1 MNIIDQ
7 NALLTSKQK
16 ALLRENANKIF
27 MFGDFRSLD
36 DIVKR
41 LKVDVIIEQG
51 IPMRSVDDYYE
62 KAIKYWRSMYEQLYK
77 KSQEDDTLRA
87 ECQKIEVKLGK
98 LKKVEREAHSSMRLL
113 GLYDSQKNAIKLF
126 PEAMAKADA
135 SKMDEYLVSTFAHEV
150 MHAYFNRPEHE
161 KYPYAMFVEEP
172 LAEFGML
179 LYLHETSSPYY
190 EWAHN
195 TVSDKKCCYGYGA
208 VIMDQY
214 MGGETSLKTYLEEY
228 KIPIGEYQM
237 PDLSNGSVTMPKE
250 GDFVDVADQP
260 FVAEWIPVYDV
271 PPTYF
276 WDDTTKTLGLDGNWR
291 SRHDLSGLVHIL
303 LHYRLNSDIEH
314 LYIGKDF
321 ICDRTCRDFDLD
333 IPTIVSPKHKELTS
347 INGILVRKEDY
358 KDIESFGEGYFK
370 LKKDDKWGIIDS
382 KLKPITPFQYDKIK
396 NFDENDLCE
405 VMIENRWGLLNK
417 EGVEQVPVKYDEIG
431 WFNSNEL
438 YKVRIGSSYGLVNKE
453 GVEQVPVKY
462 EQIEKLEDSNEF
474 YVAESN
480 GKLALIDLNNNP
492 ITQFKYD
499 EIWWFDS
506 NDLCK
511 VRIGKNCGLVNKQ
524 GVEQVPVEYDDFKE
538 MYDNSNTQN
547 DTRYYKAFLNNRW
560 GIIDSYN
567 NKITQIRYDESIYCR
582 HEFDENGLCEVKI
595 GKFMGLVNKQGVEQ
609 IPVVYEGN
617 IIRYVIKY
625 TRDGEVT
632 RKECEYKV
640 KQNGEEFRINK
651 YGRKIDENGK
661 ILE

>member
-1 MNIIDQ
+1 MIIID
-7 NALLTSKQK
+7 NSSLLTTMQK
-16 ALLRENANKIF
+16 ALLAENANKTF
-27 MFGDFRSLD
+27 NFGDFISLD
-36 DIVKR
+36 DIIKK
-41 LKVDVIIEQG
+41 LKVDVIIESG
-51 IPMRSVDDYYE
+51 TPMRSVDDYYE
-62 KAIKYWRSMYEQLYK
+62 KAIKYWRSKYEQLYK
-77 KSQEDDTLRA
+77 KSQEDKSLWT

-98 LKKVEREAHSSMRLL
+98 LRVEREAHSSMRLL
-113 GLYDSQKNAIKLF
+113 GLYDSQKNAIRLF
-126 PEAMAKADA
+126 PEAMAEADA
-135 SKMDEYLVSTFAHEV
+135 NMMDEYLVSTFAHEV
-150 MHAYFNRPEHE
+150 MHAYFNRPGHE

-208 VIMDQY
+208 KIMDQY
-214 MGGETSLKTYLEEY
+214 SGGDTSLKTYLEEY
-228 KIPIGEYQM
+228 KIPIVEYQL
-237 PDLSNGSVTMPKE
+237 PDFSNGLIAMPEE
-250 GDFVDVADQP
+250 GDFVDVEDQP
-260 FVAEWIPVYDV
+260 FVAKWTPVYDI

-276 WDDTTKTLGLDGNWR
+276 WDDATKTLGLDGNWR
-291 SRHDLSGLVHIL
+291 SRHDLSGLVRIL

-314 LYIGKDF
+314 LYIGKDY
-321 ICDRTCRDFDLD
+321 ICDRFCRDLELD
-333 IPTIVSPKHKELTS
+333 IPTIVSLKHKELTS

-370 LKKDDKWGIIDS
+370 LKRDGKWGILDS

-405 VMIENRWGLLNK
+405 VMMDNRWGLVNK
-417 EGVEQVPVKYDEIG
+417 QGEEQVPVKYDEIG
-431 WFNSNEL
+431 WFNSNDL
-438 YKVRIGSSYGLVNKE
+438 YKVRIGNSSGLINKQGE
-453 GVEQVPVKY
+453 EQVPVKY
-462 EQIEKLEDSNEF
+462 EYIGMNDEF
-474 YVAESN
+474 YKAGRN
-480 GKLALIDLNNNP
+480 GKYAILDLNNNP

-499 EIWWFDS
+499 GIECFDM

-511 VRIGKNCGLVNKQ
+511 VRIGNKWGLINKQ
-524 GVEQVPVEYDDFKE
+524 GVEQVPVEYDDFEE

-567 NKITQIRYDESIYCR
+567 NKITQIKYDESIYCR

-617 IIRYVIKY
+617 IIRCVITY
-625 TRDGEVT
+625 TRAGEVT

-651 YGRKIDENGK
+651 YGRKVDENGM

>member
-1 MNIIDQ
+1 
-7 NALLTSKQK
+7 
-16 ALLRENANKIF
+16 
-27 MFGDFRSLD
+27 
-36 DIVKR
+36 
-41 LKVDVIIEQG
+41 
-51 IPMRSVDDYYE
+51 
-62 KAIKYWRSMYEQLYK
+62 
-77 KSQEDDTLRA
+77 
-87 ECQKIEVKLGK
+87 
-98 LKKVEREAHSSMRLL
+98 
-113 GLYDSQKNAIKLF
+113 
-126 PEAMAKADA
+126 MAKADA

-208 VIMDQY
+208 KIMDQY
-214 MGGETSLKTYLEEY
+214 SGGDTSLKTYLEEY

-237 PDLSNGSVTMPKE
+237 SDFSNGHIAMPKE

-260 FVAEWIPVYDV
+260 FVAEWIPVYDI

-276 WDDTTKTLGLDGNWR
+276 WDDATKTFGLDGNWKGR
-291 SRHDLSGLVHIL
+291 RDLSDCIRFL
-303 LHYRLNSDIEH
+303 LRYHLNLSSDIEH

-321 ICDRTCRDFDLD
+321 ICDRSCRGFDSD
-333 IPTIVSPKHKELTS
+333 IPTMVSPKHKKLTS
-347 INGILVRKEDY
+347 INGILVRKKDYEDI
-358 KDIESFGEGYFK
+358 KSIGEGYFK
-370 LKKDDKWGIIDS
+370 LTRDGKWGILDS
-382 KLKPITPFQYDKIK
+382 KLKPITPFQYDIIK

-405 VMIENRWGLLNK
+405 VRIENSW
-417 EGVEQVPVKYDEIG
+417 
-431 WFNSNEL
+431 
-438 YKVRIGSSYGLVNKE
+438 GLVNKQ

-462 EQIEKLEDSNEF
+462 EYINKLDFSNEF

-499 EIWWFDS
+499 GIECFDM

-511 VRIGKNCGLVNKQ
+511 VRIGNKWGLINKQ
-524 GVEQVPVEYDDFKE
+524 GVEQVPVEYDDFEE

-567 NKITQIRYDESIYCR
+567 NKITQIKYDESIYCR

-617 IIRYVIKY
+617 IIRCVITY

-651 YGRKIDENGK
+651 NGRKIDENGR

>member
-98 LKKVEREAHSSMRLL
+98 LEVEREAHSSMRLL